1 MKISAIAVV
10 TKNRVLGKD
19 DSLLFH
25 VPGDLPRFQKI
36 TSGHPVIMGRKTF
49 ESKEIGK
56 KALPGRVNIVVTRDP
71 NYKAEGVVVAKSV
84 EGAIK
89 VAKSCHSER
98 SRGISHVCVNSHSRE
113 IYHKG
118 TTHFVGSLTLA
129 SLGRDDNKGEIF
141 IIGGGQIYKEA
152 WPSIDKLYLTVV
164 DTVVEGDT
172 YFPDYSDFKKVV
184 FREEHEEKGL
194 RYIFLELEK

>member
-19 DSLLFH
+19 NKLLFH
-25 VPGDLPRFQKI
+25 VPGDLPRFKKI

-49 ESKEIGK
+49 ESKEINK
-56 KALPGRVNIVVTRDP
+56 KALPSRLNIVITRDP
-71 NYKAEGVVVAKSV
+71 SYRAEGVNVCSSV
-84 EGAIK
+84 EEAIEK
-89 VAKSCHSER
+89 GKKAESNPPSSAQGGLR
-98 SRGISHVCVNSHSRE
+98 RGE
-113 IYHKG
+113 
-118 TTHFVGSLTLA
+118 
-129 SLGRDDNKGEIF
+129 GEIF

-152 WPSIDKLYLTVV
+152 WPYVDKLYLTVV
-164 DTVVEGDT
+164 DTVEEGDT

-194 RYIFLELEK
+194 KYTFLELER

>member
-1 MKISAIAVV
+1 MKVSAIAVV

-113 IYHKG
+113 IPPLPS
-118 TTHFVGSLTLA
+118 V
-129 SLGRDDNKGEIF
+129 GRDDNKGEIF

-152 WPSIDKLYLTVV
+152 WPFIDKLYLTVV
-164 DTVVEGDT
+164 DIDAEGDT
-172 YFPDYSDFKKVV
+172 YFPDYSDFKKII
-184 FREEHEEKGL
+184 FREKHEEKGMK
-194 RYIFLELEK
+194 YTFLELEK

>member
-19 DSLLFH
+19 NKLLFH
-25 VPGDLPRFQKI
+25 VAGDLPRFRKI

-56 KALPGRVNIVVTRDP
+56 KALPNRMNIVVTRDP
-71 NYKAEGVVVAKSV
+71 SYRAEGVVVVRGV
-84 EGAIK
+84 EEAIK
-89 VAKSCHSER
+89 VAK
-98 SRGISHVCVNSHSRE
+98 NSHSRE
-113 IYHKG
+113 ILRL
-118 TTHFVGSLTLA
+118 SA
-129 SLGRDDNKGEIF
+129 SRRIAQDDNNKYEVF

-152 WPSIDKLYLTVV
+152 WPFIDKLYLTVV
-164 DTVVEGDT
+164 DTEAEGDT
-172 YFPDYSDFKKVV
+172 YFPDYTDFSKVV

-194 RYIFLELEK
+194 RYTFLELEK

>member
-19 DSLLFH
+19 NRLLFH
-25 VPGDLPRFQKI
+25 VPGDLPRFKKI

-49 ESKEIGK
+49 ESKEINK
-56 KALPGRVNIVVTRDP
+56 KALPNRMNIVVTRDS
-71 NYKAEGVVVAKSV
+71 NYRAEGVVVVRGV
-84 EGAIK
+84 EEAIEK
-89 VAKSCHSER
+89 ASEK
-98 SRGISHVCVNSHSRE
+98 E
-113 IYHKG
+113 E
-118 TTHFVGSLTLA
+118 F
-129 SLGRDDNKGEIF
+129 EIF

-152 WPSIDKLYLTVV
+152 WPFIDKLYLTIV
-164 DTVVEGDT
+164 DTEAEGDT

-184 FREEHEEKGL
+184 FKEDHEEKGL